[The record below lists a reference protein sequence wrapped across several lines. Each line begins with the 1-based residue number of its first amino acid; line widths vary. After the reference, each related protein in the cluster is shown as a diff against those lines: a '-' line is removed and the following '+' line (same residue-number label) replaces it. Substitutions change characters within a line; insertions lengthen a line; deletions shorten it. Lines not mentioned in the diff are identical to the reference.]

1 MLPKDIVRGVAVSR
15 TGSPVETEQ
24 LHDRDDEADSKL
36 NNDKRSSYEFQQ
48 DMNTYTDSNDSV
60 SGEFIDLAGERFY
73 AIHNADKMAPFF
85 ISVISDSDHWLFVS
99 STGGLTAGR
108 VSPETAL
115 FPYVTVDKI
124 HDNAVHTGCKTI
136 LHVNVSAKHYEWEPF
151 NMEHDGLY
159 LINRH
164 LYKNLLGNKLCFE
177 EVNHDLQLVFRYTW
191 ATSDSYGF
199 IRQCELHNI
208 GGDNASVDM
217 VDGLQNILP
226 AGTPRF
232 VQTNSSN
239 LVDAYKWTELDRN
252 SGIAFFT
259 LYSGITDR
267 AEPCESLKA
276 NTVFCLGL
284 NGHKVLLS
292 SEQLDNFRLGSVL
305 QQEYSKRG
313 VRGSYLVNKTLELAA
328 QQSQRWLFAA
338 NVELTQGQVVKLRKQ
353 LDNSDLVAREIA
365 GSIDEG
371 SDKLARIISR
381 GDGFQQTGE
390 ENVAVHHYANV
401 LFNILRGG
409 VFDDQYQVPSSDFA
423 ANIKNFNR
431 DIFQQHRKLLEGL
444 PEKQDFTQLL
454 LTVRQQGDHQLER
467 LCLEYLPITFG
478 RRHGDPS
485 RPWNQ
490 FAIKLKDED
499 GNHLLCYEGNW
510 RDIFQNWEALALS
523 YPEFIEN
530 VIAKFVNASTVDG
543 YNPYRIT
550 KQGIDW
556 EVEEADDPWSY
567 IGYWGDHQIIYL
579 LKLLELSNSFH
590 PARLN
595 ALLHQ
600 PVYSYA
606 NVPYRIKPIE
616 QLIVDAKSTVDYDED
631 LAAII
636 EHRVEN
642 IGADGKLILN
652 GGGKVY
658 QVNLLEKLLV
668 PLLGKLGNLVIDG
681 GIWLN
686 TQRPE
691 WNDANNALVGQGLSM
706 VTLYYLRRYI
716 SFMQDLL
723 AEETEQV
730 VLSNEVSRW
739 LQETASALSRVR
751 PLLANSPLNDELR
764 YELLLELGRAAS
776 HYRHIVYQQDSFTG
790 KVARPVDEI
799 KALLDDAR
807 LAIDHSIAN
816 NRRMDR
822 LYHSYNLLQ
831 LEQEAASVD
840 TLYAMLEGQ
849 VAVLSSGAV
858 DPEQAVEIVEALF
871 ESDIYRPDQN
881 TFMLYPDRELT
892 GFLDKN
898 RIPAQQVKEIPL
910 LQRMLSEHDD
920 SIVLLDAD
928 GSYRFNADL
937 RNAGKLNDELSALTA
952 VYGDEIEA
960 ARKPLQALYETVFNH
975 QEFTGR
981 SGGMFGFEGLGCVY
995 WHMVAKLLLAVE
1007 ENFFAALDQ
1016 GADEVVCN
1024 KLGRLYYRV
1033 RNGIGFNKTPA
1044 EYGAFPTDPYSHTPK
1059 HAGAQQ
1065 PGMTGQVKEEI
1076 IARYGELGVRV
1087 SKGAVS
1093 FQPSLL
1099 RPQEFNAR
1107 PGKFRYLDVDDN
1119 WQLLEIPERGLAFT
1133 WCQIPVIYRLTD
1145 AVDPVLSITWDD
1157 GTEQSLPQLQ
1167 LAADDSSELFRRSG
1181 RIRRLTLSLTE
1192 KQLFHG

>member
-1 MLPKDIVRGVAVSR
+1 MLPKDIVRGVTASSYQVKKGAIYGDKDLELEGVSY
-15 TGSPVETEQ
+15 
-24 LHDRDDEADSKL
+24 
-36 NNDKRSSYEFQQ
+36 NDKRARYSLEPSKEN
-48 DMNTYTDSNDSV
+48 DMDNNDAV
-60 SGEFIDLAGERFY
+60 SGEFIELDGERFY
-73 AIHNADKMAPFF
+73 AIHNTDKMAPFF

-115 FPYVTVDKI
+115 FPYTTVDKI

-136 LHVNVSAKHYEWEPF
+136 LHVHKDGEHFEWEPF

-199 IRQCELHNI
+199 IRQCELHNLGESDI
-208 GGDNASVDM
+208 KVDM

-239 LVDAYKWTELDRN
+239 LVDAYKWTELDQH

-284 NGHKVLLS
+284 EGQQVLIS
-292 SEQLDNFRLGSVL
+292 SEQLDNFRLGGKL
-305 QQEYSKRG
+305 QPEVSKRG
-313 VRGSYLVNKTLELAA
+313 IRGAYLVNKTLELAPDA
-328 QQSQRWLFAA
+328 SQHWQFVANIEQSQSQV
-338 NVELTQGQVVKLRKQ
+338 VELRRQ
-353 LDNSDLVAREIA
+353 LGKPEMVAQAISNSV
-365 GSIDEG
+365 DEG
-371 SDKLARIISR
+371 SDNLARIIAR
-381 GDGFQQTGE
+381 GDGFQAMAE
-390 ENVAVHHYANV
+390 ENVTVHHYANV
-401 LFNILRGG
+401 LFNVLRGG
-409 VFDDQYQVPSSDFA
+409 VFDDQYQVSLQDFSA
-423 ANIKNFNR
+423 SISNFNHDLYQR
-431 DIFQQHRKLLEGL
+431 HKALFAGL
-444 PEKQDFTQLL
+444 PETLDFTQLL
-454 LTVRQQGDHQLER
+454 LIIKQQDDLQLER

-499 GNHLLCYEGNW
+499 GNRLLSYEGNW
-510 RDIFQNWEALALS
+510 RDIFQNWEALVFS
-523 YPEFIEN
+523 YPEFTEN

-556 EVEEADDPWSY
+556 EVEDAEDPWSY

-579 LKLLELSNSFH
+579 LKLLELSNNFH
-590 PARLN
+590 PARLS

-600 PVYSYA
+600 PIYSYA
-606 NVPYRIKPIE
+606 NVPYRIKPFE
-616 QLIVDAKSTVDYDED
+616 ALLEDAKSTVYFDDG
-631 LAAII
+631 LAEQI

-642 IGADGKLILN
+642 MGADGKLVLDADGN
-652 GGGKVY
+652 VY

-668 PLLGKLGNLVIDG
+668 PLLSKLGNLVVDG

-706 VTLYYLRRYI
+706 VTLYYMRRYI
-716 SFMQDLL
+716 RFLQQSLVTDL
-723 AEETEQV
+723 ETTSMSSEV
-730 VLSNEVSRW
+730 SVWLIETAAALSNF
-739 LQETASALSRVR
+739 R
-751 PLLANSPLNDELR
+751 PLLSEGPISAEHR
-764 YELLLELGRAAS
+764 YQLLEELGQSAS
-776 HYRHIVYQQDSFTG
+776 RYRQLMYKQQTFSGIVEQPLDLVGT
-790 KVARPVDEI
+790 
-799 KALLDDAR
+799 LLDDA
-807 LAIDHSIAN
+807 LDVIDHSIAT
-816 NRRMDR
+816 NRREDR
-822 LYHSYNLLQ
+822 LYHAYNLLDVKQ
-831 LEQEAASVD
+831 KSVSVD
-840 TLYAMLEGQ
+840 TLYPMLEGQ
-849 VAVLSSGAV
+849 VAALSSGAMS
-858 DPEQAVEIVEALF
+858 PEEAVEVLEALF
-871 ESDIYRPDQN
+871 ESDVYRADQLS
-881 TFMLYPDRELT
+881 FMLYPDRQLN

-898 RIPAQQVKEIPL
+898 IISAEQIEAIPL
-910 LQRMLSEHDD
+910 LQRMLDEGDKN
-920 SIVLLDAD
+920 IVLSDAE
-928 GSYRFNADL
+928 GSYRFSA
-937 RNAGKLNDELSALTA
+937 ELSNSGELNEELSSLTE
-952 VYGDEIEA
+952 VYGNEIEA
-960 ARKPLQALYETVFNH
+960 ARQPLQELYETVFNH
-975 QEFTGR
+975 QAFTGR

-1016 GADEVVCN
+1016 GANDVVCN
-1024 KLGRLYYRV
+1024 KLGKLYYRI
-1033 RNGIGFNKTPA
+1033 RQGIGFNKTPQ

-1059 HAGAQQ
+1059 HTGAQQ

-1076 IARYGELGVRV
+1076 LARFGELGVRV
-1087 SKGAVS
+1087 SAGEVS

-1099 RPQEFNAR
+1099 RKREFVSQNK
-1107 PGKFRYLDVDDN
+1107 KFRYLDVDDN
-1119 WQLLEIPERGLAFT
+1119 WQELTVPVGGLAFS
-1133 WCQIPVIYRLTD
+1133 WCQVPIVY
-1145 AVDPVLSITWDD
+1145 LSSETVEPTLVITWDD
-1157 GTEQSLPQLQ
+1157 GNQQTLKELALP
-1167 LAADDSSELFRRSG
+1167 ADVSSELFRRSG
-1181 RIRRLTLSLTE
+1181 RVRQLTLVLSTE
-1192 KQLFHG
+1192 QLFHE